1 MTSRRRQND
10 FMPQGQDNLWAMY
23 DIAVLLPCYNESQ
36 TIADVV
42 RRFKETLPLATVYV
56 YDNNSNDGTAIKARL
71 AGAVVVP
78 EHRQGKGNVVR
89 RMFADIEADI
99 YIMADG
105 DGTYM
110 PEEAPELINTLISE
124 RSDMVV
130 GTRAGVKDDAGR
142 AGHAFGNY
150 LFNKIYQQIFGS
162 DFSDILSG
170 YRAFT
175 RRYVKS
181 FPAVSGGFEIET
193 EMSVHA
199 GQLKLPISEIEL
211 DYGRRP
217 EGSDS
222 KLSTFK
228 DGAKIL
234 FMFARLMKSTQPLR
248 FFGLISAFLFGS
260 SVIFMTLPL
269 YEFFTT
275 GLVTRMPTWVG
286 AIGLLLLATLSLVAG
301 LVLNSVAAGRA
312 EQKRMVYL
320 NQPPH
325 RGELRP
331 NRDHAMRRSNGPR
344 KQVKAP
350 TLQPSAKALAKTA
363 KDKK

>member
-1 MTSRRRQND
+1 MKKRKND
-10 FMPQGQDNLWAMY
+10 FLPNEPINMWAAY
-23 DIAVLLPCYNESQ
+23 EIAILLPCYNEGA

-42 RRFKETLPLATVYV
+42 KRFKETLPDVTVYV
-56 YDNNSNDGTAIKARL
+56 YDNNSSDETAIRARL

-78 EHRQGKGNVVR
+78 ERRQGKGHVVR
-89 RMFADIEADI
+89 RMFADIDADI
-99 YIMADG
+99 YVMADG

-110 PEEAPELINTLISE
+110 PEEASELINTLISE
-124 RSDMVV
+124 RADMVV

-142 AGHAFGNY
+142 AGHAFGNV
-150 LFNKIYQQIFGS
+150 LFNKIYQTIFGN

-199 GQLKLPISEIEL
+199 GQLKLPIAEIEL

-234 FMFARLMKSTQPLR
+234 FMFARLMKATQPLR
-248 FFGLISAFLFGS
+248 FFGLISVGLLCMSLVSMIA
-260 SVIFMTLPL
+260 PL
-269 YEFFTT
+269 AEYFTT
-275 GLVTRMPTWVG
+275 GLVTKMPTWVG
-286 AIGLLLLATLSLVAG
+286 SIGLLLLSTLSLMTG

-312 EQKRMVYL
+312 ENKRMVYL
-320 NQPPH
+320 NQTPH
-325 RGELRP
+325 RGEMRP
-331 NRDHAMRRSNGPR
+331 DRGRRVKR
-344 KQVKAP
+344 KTCELPSFKAP
-350 TLQPSAKALAKTA
+350 SIDISEDA
-363 KDKK
+363 